1 MKQSPPK
8 PTPSKT
14 HIHKRLKPAYEKKE
28 YDGSND
34 VFDEREGP
42 A

>member
-1 MKQSPPK
+1 MKQTPPK
-8 PTPSKT
+8 PKHSDT
-14 HIHKRLKPAYEKKE
+14 HIHKRYNPKE